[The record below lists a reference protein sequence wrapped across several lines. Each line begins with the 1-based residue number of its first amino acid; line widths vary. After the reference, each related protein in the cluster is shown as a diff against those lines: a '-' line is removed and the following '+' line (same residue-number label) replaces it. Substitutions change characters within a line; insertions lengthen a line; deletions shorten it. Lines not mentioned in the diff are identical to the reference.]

1 MSRCLALLRRLR
13 ASQCG
18 AMAAEFAMV
27 IPLLLIFS
35 FGIIEFGRAMWMR
48 NTMQS
53 VVENAARCY
62 ALDREEL
69 TIRLCGTEANV
80 ESFAATAA
88 NNAGIAG
95 LTALN
100 FEASSPACGRRV
112 TATYQFQAIV
122 PIVPLNVTLTANA
135 CRAAAP
141 TI

>member
-1 MSRCLALLRRLR
+1 
-13 ASQCG
+13 
-18 AMAAEFAMV
+18 MAAEFAMV
-27 IPLLLIFS
+27 VPLLLVFS

-69 TIRLCGTEANV
+69 TTRPCSTQANV
-80 ESFAATAA
+80 ESYAATAA
-88 NNAGIAG
+88 NNAGVDS
-95 LTALN
+95 LTASN

-135 CRAAAP
+135 CRAATP